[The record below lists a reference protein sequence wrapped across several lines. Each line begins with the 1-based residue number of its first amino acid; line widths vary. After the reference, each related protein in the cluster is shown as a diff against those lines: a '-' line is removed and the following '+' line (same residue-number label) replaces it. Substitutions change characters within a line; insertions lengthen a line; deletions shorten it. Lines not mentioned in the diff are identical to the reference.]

1 MSDEAVPMA
10 VVSDQLDGMA
20 VSPPDTPSAWT
31 LRVAGFDRDPVVETL
46 DVVRGANRQT
56 A

>member
-1 MSDEAVPMA
+1 MSDEEVPFA
-10 VVSDQLDGMA
+10 VVSDRRDGRLSLRN
-20 VSPPDTPSAWT
+20 VVGVT
-31 LRVAGFDRDPVVETL
+31 LRVAGFDRDLVVETL